1 MLLNFIFEEEERCYG
16 LPMDAVIGVFICNWA
31 RTLTYIIACYV
42 RLNKASSLFLYSNT
56 ADMHRI

>member
-42 RLNKASSLFLYSNT
+42 RLNKASSLFFIL
-56 ADMHRI
+56 